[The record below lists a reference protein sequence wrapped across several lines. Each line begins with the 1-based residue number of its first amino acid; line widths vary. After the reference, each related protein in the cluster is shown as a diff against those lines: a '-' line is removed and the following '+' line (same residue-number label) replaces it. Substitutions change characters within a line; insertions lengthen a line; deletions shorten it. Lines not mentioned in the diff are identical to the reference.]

1 MRIEPY
7 ICKVYLL
14 GILTFAKSAVKSKE
28 GAEPMTAVMGKQGPD
43 RGDTDGG
50 AAHRAWDELL
60 ARRTHALGGGEITAI
75 LSLAGATDIITFSG
89 GFPEPATFS
98 TGVLADIAARLI
110 AEDPGVALQYSATE
124 GLAGTREYLSGRLAA
139 QEGRAPGT
147 GELMITSGGIDCMEL
162 LAKSYVDP
170 GDVVVVESPTYL
182 GAIMAFRG
190 YEADVRGVPID
201 DDGMRVDVLA
211 DLLAGGLRPK
221 IVYTIPDYQ
230 NPSGLSMSAE
240 RRPELAD
247 LARRYGFLILED
259 VAYRELG
266 FGTVLGASTVLGD
279 STVPGAGPA
288 SPPSLWSLAP
298 DVVLQAGTF
307 SKIFSPGFRM
317 GWATGPAEIIGRLV
331 VAKQNS
337 DQCAGALG
345 QRMLEEYGRGGHL
358 DRQVAGARVLYQRRA
373 SLTTEALAAHMPAGS
388 TWTTPAGGFYVWL
401 TCPDGVDTVALA
413 AAARAEKVAYVPGRP
428 FYLEGAGAG
437 TNQIRLAYSRVADDL
452 IDEGIR
458 RIATVIK
465 EARA

>member
-1 MRIEPY
+1 
-7 ICKVYLL
+7 
-14 GILTFAKSAVKSKE
+14 
-28 GAEPMTAVMGKQGPD
+28 MTAVIGKQGPD

-75 LSLAGATDIITFSG
+75 LSLAGATDVITFSG

-98 TGVLADIAARLI
+98 TSVLADIAARLI

-124 GLAGTREYLSGRLAA
+124 GLAGTREYLSGRLAV
-139 QEGRAPGT
+139 QEGRAPGA

-201 DDGMRVDVLA
+201 DSGMRVDVLA
-211 DLLAGGLRPK
+211 GLLAEGLRPK

-230 NPSGLSMSAE
+230 NPTGLSMNAE
-240 RRPELAD
+240 RRQELVG

-266 FGTVLGASTVLGD
+266 FATSPGASAA
-279 STVPGAGPA
+279 P
-288 SPPSLWSLAP
+288 PPSLWSLAP

-317 GWATGPAEIIGRLV
+317 GWASGPAEIISRLV
-331 VAKQNS
+331 IAKQNS

-358 DRQVAGARVLYQRRA
+358 DRQVAAARMLYQRRA
-373 SLTTEALAAHMPAGS
+373 SLTTDALAAHMPAGS

-401 TCPDGVDTVALA
+401 TCPDGVDTVALT
-413 AAARAEKVAYVPGRP
+413 AAARARKVAYVPGLP

-437 TNQIRLAYSRVADDL
+437 TNQVRLAYSRVADDL
-452 IDEGIR
+452 INEGIR
-458 RIATVIK
+458 RIADVVK
-465 EARA
+465 SSL